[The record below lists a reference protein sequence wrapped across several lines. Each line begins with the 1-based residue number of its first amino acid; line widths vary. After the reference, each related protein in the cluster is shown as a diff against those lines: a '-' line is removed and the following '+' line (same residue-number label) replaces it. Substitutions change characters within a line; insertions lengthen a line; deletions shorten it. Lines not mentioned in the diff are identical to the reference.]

1 MAITF
6 ALPVGLENVDG
17 SINVDETVASINLR
31 TGDYSTAAYNGTLI
45 DHGVYQ
51 FTSVEPGEYR
61 VYSSTTHLSIFGIIK
76 IGEHNAVLMTGT
88 QTVAGVKTF
97 SNQIVLSAGVQTD
110 TISEKTS
117 TAGVTIDGVL
127 IKDSLDTS
135 GIVAKTGNQT
145 IAGTKTFTND
155 IKTDYIYE
163 DTANAGVTFPDDPT
177 TIGTLV
183 LTQAGSNFAMAGYKI
198 TGLSDATTSSGAAT
212 LGQVE
217 DLIDAVEVSPGQ
229 VSSNTRYLI
238 PAGVQE
244 TNKVY
249 TSWAACQD
257 NARQYA
263 GNNWRITIEIKGAGE
278 GSNDITVTNGAISGN
293 EDFNSYVNVKG
304 DNQNIRLIVGDT
316 AYEVLAG
323 KSIIENVTIYES
335 APGSAEPSF
344 EKFIFKDVYFDFNT
358 LSLSFIDCE
367 FRGNCYVKN
376 VGTISFDADCIGGY
390 VATNGAITA
399 RMFGIDGLTS
409 TDF

>member
-17 SINVDETVASINLR
+17 SINVDETVSSINLR
-31 TGDYSTAAYNGTLI
+31 GGDYSVPTYNGTLI

-51 FTSVEPGEYR
+51 FTNVESGEYR
-61 VYSSTTHLSIFGIIK
+61 VYSNTTHLSIFGIIK
-76 IGEHNAVLMTGT
+76 VGEHNAVLMTGT
-88 QTVAGVKTF
+88 QTIAGVKTF
-97 SNQIVLSAGVQTD
+97 SNQVVLSAGVQTD
-110 TISEKTS
+110 TISEKTATS
-117 TAGVTIDGVL
+117 GVTIDGVL
-127 IKDSLDTS
+127 IKDSLDVS

-163 DTANAGVTFPDDPT
+163 DTAAAGVTFPDDPT

-183 LTQAGSNFAMAGYKI
+183 LTQAGSNFAMAGYRI
-198 TGLSDATTSSGAAT
+198 TGLSDAATSSGAAT
-212 LGQVE
+212 LGQVQ
-217 DLIDAVEVSPGQ
+217 DLIDDIEVSPGQ
-229 VSSNTRYLI
+229 VSSNTRYLM

-263 GNNWRITIEIKGAGE
+263 TNSWRITIEIKGAGE
-278 GSNDITVTNGAISGN
+278 GSTDITVTDGAISGN
-293 EDFNSYVNVKG
+293 ADFNSYVNVKG
-304 DNQNIRLIVGDT
+304 DNQNIRLITGDT

-323 KSIIENVTIYES
+323 KSIIENVTIYS
-335 APGSAEPSF
+335 SDPGSSTPSF
-344 EKFIFKDVYFDFNT
+344 EKFIFKDIYFDFDT

-376 VGTISFDADCIGGY
+376 VGSISFDADCIGGS

-399 RMFGIDGLTS
+399 RMFGFDGLTLG
-409 TDF
+409 DF